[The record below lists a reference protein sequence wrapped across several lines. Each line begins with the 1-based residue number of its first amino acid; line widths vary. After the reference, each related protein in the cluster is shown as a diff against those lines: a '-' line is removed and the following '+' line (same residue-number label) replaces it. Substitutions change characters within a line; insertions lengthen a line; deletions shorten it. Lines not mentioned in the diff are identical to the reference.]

1 MATTAGFEELDLK
14 SGDYMLPM
22 NRKKGLGLKI
32 RIRKV
37 LRGL

>member
-1 MATTAGFEELDLK
+1 MTTTAGFDEIDLK
-14 SGDYMLPM
+14 SGDYMLPADR
-22 NRKKGLGLKI
+22 NKGLGLKI